1 MRVEVPLP
9 SLGDDDD
16 AVTGGKVAFWLA
28 KVGDDLGAG
37 DDLLELTTDKAAFVV
52 PCPADGRLAEQCVA
66 EGDEIE
72 VGQVVAVLET
82 GDQRGARP

>member
-1 MRVEVPLP
+1 MRVDVPLP

-28 KVGDDLGAG
+28 EVGDSLSEG

-52 PCPADGRLAEQCVA
+52 PCPDAGRLVEKCVA

-72 VGQVVAVLET
+72 VGQVVAALET
-82 GDQRGARP
+82 NGEGD